1 MWNRLLLLLRLRN
14 EFDYA
19 PPGLGPEVN
28 HPYEQDA
35 RMRCCMHCGGG
46 KKHKIHRQPWDEKR
60 MAEIKALRGGFRTMD
75 EIEAEVETAW
85 KQRRRSN
92 PHYRNEM
99 QR

>member
-28 HPYEQDA
+28 HAYEQDSK
-35 RMRCCMHCGGG
+35 MRCCMHCGGG

-60 MAEIKALRGGFRTMD
+60 MAEIVALRTGRGTRWVVDKMGCHL
-75 EIEAEVETAW
+75 EIGREPLSPKDWQPE
-85 KQRRRSN
+85 
-92 PHYRNEM
+92 
-99 QR
+99 